1 MTGYASYYTSRWS
14 NYQAFQSHF
23 PPTNRSY
30 TVSVGL
36 VDRLGEHF
44 NSVVGPIGESGL
56 TQLVLGG
63 LNLLVASTACLHAR
77 YMYMYMHV
85 AI

>member
-1 MTGYASYYTSRWS
+1 M
-14 NYQAFQSHF
+14 
-23 PPTNRSY
+23 
-30 TVSVGL
+30 VSVGL

-77 YMYMYMHV
+77 YMYMYAIYSCLHV
-85 AI
+85 CFRIYDLGVLCVVGPTSHW